1 MKMINKL
8 IVLVIVSVLL
18 LGVCGVS
25 VIDFK
30 ENILIFFKVGDV
42 IVVDI
47 MKKIGKDQIVNVLFI
62 EMLNKILVDKYKN
75 KVNDKKIDE

>member
-1 MKMINKL
+1 MLYLWWLIYKGVLIMKMINKL

-47 MKKIGKDQIVNVLFI
+47 MKKIGKD
-62 EMLNKILVDKYKN
+62 
-75 KVNDKKIDE
+75 

>member
-47 MKKIGKDQIVNVLFI
+47 MKKIGKD
-62 EMLNKILVDKYKN
+62 
-75 KVNDKKIDE
+75 